1 MVTAADAIPPPADVL
16 AALRRAKR
24 VALVAHVTPD
34 LDCLGCLGAMNLAL
48 RALNKTPLVALP
60 AGSVSRRLAFL
71 VELGR
76 ITPASIDE
84 LRTSDLVVVMDTAKE
99 RRVNLDG
106 KLEALLGIPVLNI
119 DHHATNTQFGDAR
132 WIDPHRSSTCEMIH
146 DLLRAL
152 DIPLTP
158 EIATLLYVGVHGD
171 TRGFS
176 LVNTT
181 PRSLA
186 VAHELAASGAA
197 IANAC
202 ERLHRSQ
209 SRAEFELAKLIYQNT
224 RVSADGRVAW
234 STASHAQIAATGCGA
249 NDVDEQVDIPRS
261 IEGIALAIL
270 ITEGQ
275 PGQVRMNFRAEGNLS
290 VLELAQ
296 QFGGGGHH
304 SRAGAVLSGDFETIA
319 ARVVAAALSYTIG

>member
-1 MVTAADAIPPPADVL
+1 MTTAANPIPVPADVL
-16 AALRRAKR
+16 AALRRANR
-24 VALVAHVTPD
+24 VALAAHVTPD

-48 RALNKTPLVALP
+48 RTMNKTPMVALP
-60 AGSVSRRLAFL
+60 ADSVSRRLSFL
-71 VELGR
+71 VELAR
-76 ITPASIDE
+76 LTPAASDE
-84 LRTSDLVVVMDTAKE
+84 LRAADLVVVMDTAKE

-106 KLEALLGIPVLNI
+106 KLEALPGIPIVNI
-119 DHHATNTQFGDAR
+119 DHHATNTQFGDPR

-146 DLLRAL
+146 ELIRAL
-152 DIPLTP
+152 DVTITP
-158 EIATLLYVGVHGD
+158 AIATLLYVGIHGD

-197 IANAC
+197 IADAC

-209 SRAEFELAKLIYQNT
+209 SRAEFELAKVVYHNT

-234 STASHAQIAATGCGA
+234 STASHAEIAATGCDT

-270 ITEGQ
+270 ITEGK
-275 PGQVRMNFRAEGNLS
+275 PGQVRMNFRAEGRVS

-319 ARVVAAALSYTIG
+319 AQVVAAAQAYPTG